1 VASNIEWKHFLAINF
16 TKADALSF
24 TISSFTSGIS
34 WKKRKEK
41 VQEEIHLPECHF
53 WNGKNKIKERK
64 IESENCPICADT
76 DN

>member
-1 VASNIEWKHFLAINF
+1 LWLPISNGNIFWPLTLQRPTLSLLPYPLLHLVFL
-16 TKADALSF
+16 
-24 TISSFTSGIS
+24 G
-34 WKKRKEK
+34 RKEK